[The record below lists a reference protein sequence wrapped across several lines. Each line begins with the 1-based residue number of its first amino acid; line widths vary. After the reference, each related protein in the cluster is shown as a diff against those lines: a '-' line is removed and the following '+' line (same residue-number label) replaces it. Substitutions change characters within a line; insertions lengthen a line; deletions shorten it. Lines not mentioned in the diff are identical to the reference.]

1 MSETT
6 GQSASLRGQI
16 RVAAAAFWTVVTVTT
31 IAFDI
36 PIPNREAV
44 LAAWGG
50 LFFAATGVG
59 EAYYDYRMRKGGQ

>member
-1 MSETT
+1 MGETT

-16 RVAAAAFWTVVTVTT
+16 RVAVAAFWTAVTVTT

-50 LFFAATGVG
+50 LFFAATGVA
-59 EAYYDYRMRKGGQ
+59 EAVFDARRSGQG

>member
-16 RVAAAAFWTVVTVTT
+16 RVAVAAFWTAVTVTV
-31 IAFDI
+31 IAFDV
-36 PIPNREAV
+36 PIPNREGT

-50 LFFAATGVG
+50 LFFAATGVA
-59 EAYYDYRMRKGGQ
+59 EAFYDYRMRSGGQ

>member
-1 MSETT
+1 MAQPATT
-6 GQSASLRGQI
+6 NPGLRGQI
-16 RVAAAAFWTVVTVTT
+16 RVAVAALWTAVTVTT

-50 LFFAATGVG
+50 LFFAATGVA
-59 EAYYDYRMRKGGQ
+59 EAVFDSRRKA

>member
-1 MSETT
+1 MTQPSDTNP
-6 GQSASLRGQI
+6 GLRGQI
-16 RVAAAAFWTVVTVTT
+16 RVAVAAFWTAVTVTT

-50 LFFAATGVG
+50 LFFAATGVA
-59 EAYYDYRMRKGGQ
+59 EAVFDARRSGQG